1 MTRVPSPGSKPV
13 GTILYRMK
21 LKVERWRGRKREEEK
36 DREKDMERRRD
47 RVKDVREGEIDI
59 YGKGRERK
67 GDRGRENKVIE
78 GVR

>member
-13 GTILYRMK
+13 GTILYRDEIK
-21 LKVERWRGRKREEEK
+21 SQEIRREEEK

-47 RVKDVREGEIDI
+47 RVKEVREGEIYI

>member
-1 MTRVPSPGSKPV
+1 MARVPSPGSKPV

-47 RVKDVREGEIDI
+47 RVKEVREGEI
-59 YGKGRERK
+59 
-67 GDRGRENKVIE
+67 
-78 GVR
+78 